1 MSDFIHERNFYPWST
16 SDTGDVG
23 FAFQRY
29 KDSIPTEH
37 RPTHIE
43 DQEIGL
49 SFAAGAAW
57 MYEEMGI
64 ILTTHAKGHSKHYE
78 NLRNSLLRHAANYG
92 LNLPGH
98 SK

>member
-1 MSDFIHERNFYPWST
+1 MSDFIHERDFTPWSL

-29 KDSIPTEH
+29 KDAIPVEH
-37 RPTHIE
+37 RPTNIE

-49 SFAAGAAW
+49 AFAAGAAW
-57 MYEEMGI
+57 MYYEYSS
-64 ILTTHAKGHSKHYE
+64 ILQLNPKSRPKIFK
-78 NLRNSLLRHAANYG
+78 NLWNSLHRHAANFG